1 MPQITRLRRKAINL
15 RGDPCH
21 KAAGPRKRGRVGC
34 RAAAGVL
41 GISAM
46 ATSGKGSSGKAEQ
59 RAARKARLAAAL
71 RENLKRRK
79 QQARELAR
87 QTPGSGASARAA
99 SSQQVEADGEA
110 AGGAPDFRRNRHE
123 E

>member
-1 MPQITRLRRKAINL
+1 
-15 RGDPCH
+15 
-21 KAAGPRKRGRVGC
+21 
-34 RAAAGVL
+34 
-41 GISAM
+41 M
-46 ATSGKGSSGKAEQ
+46 ATTSKTGKADQ
-59 RAARKARLAAAL
+59 RAARKARLATAL

-87 QTPGSGASARAA
+87 KAQPSKASVDAA

-110 AGGAPDFRRNRHE
+110 GGAPDFRRNRNE